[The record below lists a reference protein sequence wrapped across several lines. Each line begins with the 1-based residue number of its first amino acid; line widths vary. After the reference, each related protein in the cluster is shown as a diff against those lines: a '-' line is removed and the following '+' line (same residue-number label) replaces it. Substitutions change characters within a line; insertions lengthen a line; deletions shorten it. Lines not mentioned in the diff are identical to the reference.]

1 MASLRRRR
9 LRLVRLMEP
18 PVRWRGGRVP
28 TTAFPNDSLRARL
41 AEEGSEADGLM
52 ASMLRPTSEGLF
64 IGRRAVA
71 GISENGS
78 DARRLF
84 LILLIR
90 KKKMELFDVYSLYPV
105 EPVRGSGN
113 YVYDAAGTEYL
124 DLYGG
129 HAVISIGHA
138 HPHYVQMI
146 SEQAARLGFYSNSVE
161 NSLQHTLAER
171 LGALSGYDDYSF
183 SSATRAP
190 KPMKTL

>member
-28 TTAFPNDSLRARL
+28 TTAFSNDSLRARL

-84 LILLIR
+84 LIL
-90 KKKMELFDVYSLYPV
+90 ELRSSFS
-105 EPVRGSGN
+105 
-113 YVYDAAGTEYL
+113 
-124 DLYGG
+124 
-129 HAVISIGHA
+129 
-138 HPHYVQMI
+138 
-146 SEQAARLGFYSNSVE
+146 RLGIARTHVRLCTRLTE
-161 NSLQHTLAER
+161 NVH
-171 LGALSGYDDYSF
+171 F
-183 SSATRAP
+183 
-190 KPMKTL
+190 